1 VSSRR
6 ALLSSTC
13 APYFDKAVAGIRW
26 EAERAIR
33 LSGRFA
39 LAAVAAMVLS
49 LPACGNEGPAASPG
63 IRQIV
68 STTSFGMCVA
78 YCSTRLEI
86 SEGKAVLV
94 RSARGGRGA
103 SDLPDQRF
111 EATLTESEW
120 REIAR
125 LAENTKLD
133 GLPPV
138 IGCPDCADGGAE
150 SLSIVGPAGAK
161 EIKFDHGAMIEQ
173 AQPLLER
180 VRALRTKLTPKTDD
194 QP

>member
-1 VSSRR
+1 MQLSR
-6 ALLSSTC
+6 
-13 APYFDKAVAGIRW
+13 
-26 EAERAIR
+26 
-33 LSGRFA
+33 RFA
-39 LAAVAAMVLS
+39 LAAVVATALS
-49 LPACGNEGPAASPG
+49 LPACGNEGSSASPS

-68 STTSFGMCVA
+68 STTSFGMCMG

-86 SEGKAVLV
+86 SEGEAVLV

-111 EATLTESEW
+111 ETTLSESEW
-120 REIAR
+120 QEIAR
-125 LAENTKLD
+125 LAENTNLD

-150 SLSIVGPAGAK
+150 SLTIVGATGAK
-161 EIKFDHGAMIEQ
+161 EIKFNHGATIEQ

-180 VRALRTKLTPKTDD
+180 VRALRTNLTPQTL
-194 QP
+194 